1 MVVLRATNYVVL
13 EEGIYEACLSRVEEE
28 TGEYGIYLKWTFDIR
43 GEEVSGLTS
52 SRTGQKA
59 KARAWIEAIL
69 GRALADGEDINTDHL
84 YGIAARVYV
93 TVVQLPD
100 GGECNRVEK
109 VLKKA

>member
-13 EEGIYEACLSRVEEE
+13 EEGIYEAVLARVEEE
-28 TGEYGIYLKWTFDIR
+28 TGEYGIYLKWIFDVK
-43 GEEVSGLTS
+43 GEEFSGLTS

-59 KARAWIEAIL
+59 KARAWIEAL
-69 GRALADGEDINTDHL
+69 LSRALSDGEEIDTNHL
-84 YGIAARVYV
+84 YGSECRVYV

-109 VLKKA
+109 VLKA